1 MVVVGGGVVGIACA
15 LGLARRGAEVTVV
28 ERDRVGA
35 ACSSGNA
42 GLLTPSVSLPLPAPG
57 LFPKALFWLFD
68 ASSPLYIEPRWSL
81 SLGRWLAGFLAA
93 TSRRRFER
101 GTEALVSLSRAS
113 FESWAE
119 LSRRGPDSFG
129 FRPTGLLQVFERP
142 ASFAAGRAKAE
153 LVSRFGVAVETW
165 TAGEVREREPALA
178 GPVAGAYFYSNEG
191 HCEPALAVAALA
203 EEARRQG
210 VRFLEGAEVW
220 RFRRSGSR
228 VAELETTR
236 GAFRAGEVVIAAGA
250 WSGRLARELGLRLP
264 MLGAKGYTLLV
275 PPVERMP
282 RRAYQLAD
290 RKIAVTPHDDR
301 LRLSGTLELVDLDLS
316 ITASRVAAIADG
328 ARAALGLA
336 GPLAPTEVWRGL
348 RPTLPD
354 GLPAIGRAPGAA
366 NLWLAT
372 GHQMTGL
379 KTAPATG
386 RLLAELMS
394 GAAPSFDPAPFR
406 PERFGR
412 RARSRLARTAPR

>member
-1 MVVVGGGVVGIACA
+1 MVSERRDVVVVGGGVVGIACA
-15 LGLARRGAEVTVV
+15 LELARRGAEVTVL

-57 LFPKALFWLFD
+57 LFPKALLWLFD
-68 ASSPLYIEPRWSL
+68 SSSPLYIEPRWSL
-81 SLGRWLAGFLAA
+81 DLARWLAGFLAA

-101 GTEALVSLSRAS
+101 GTEALVGLSRAS
-113 FESWAE
+113 VEFWAD
-119 LSRRGPDSFG
+119 LARRGPDSFG
-129 FRPTGLLQVFERP
+129 FRDTGLLQVFETP
-142 ASFAAGRAKAE
+142 ASFAAGRSKAD
-153 LVSRFGVAVETW
+153 LVSRFGVVAETW
-165 TAGEVREREPALA
+165 TADEVRQREPALA
-178 GPVAGAYFYSNEG
+178 GPVAGAYFYVNEG
-191 HCEPALAVAALA
+191 HCEPALAVAALTA
-203 EEARRQG
+203 EARRHG
-210 VRFLEGAEVW
+210 VRFVEGAEVW
-220 RFRRSGSR
+220 KIRRSVSR
-228 VAELETTR
+228 VAELDTTR
-236 GAFRAGEVVIAAGA
+236 GTFRADEVVIAAGA
-250 WSGRLARELGLRLP
+250 WSGRLAAELGVRLP

-290 RKIAVTPHDDR
+290 RKIAVTPHDER
-301 LRLSGTLELVDLDLS
+301 LRLSGTLELVDLDFS
-316 ITASRVAAIADG
+316 ITESRVAAIAAG

-336 GPLAPTEVWRGL
+336 EPLAPTEVWRGL

-354 GLPAIGRAPGAA
+354 GLPAIGRSPAA
-366 NLWLAT
+366 ENLWLAT

-406 PERFGR
+406 PDRFGR
-412 RARSRLARTAPR
+412 